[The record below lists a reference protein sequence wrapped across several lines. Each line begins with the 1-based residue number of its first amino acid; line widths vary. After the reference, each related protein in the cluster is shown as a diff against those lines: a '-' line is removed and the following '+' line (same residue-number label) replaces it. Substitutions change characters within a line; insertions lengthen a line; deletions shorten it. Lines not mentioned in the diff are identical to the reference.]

1 MQVKE
6 NIETGTEEE
15 GEEQVEVV
23 TEQSRLGFYLLF
35 FIKKLHIVGER
46 AMDLQ
51 HVRRLTVSGSVK
63 ICGSTKSN
71 LRGKI
76 FNKTCLKS
84 FSLKIHLKC

>member
-35 FIKKLHIVGER
+35 FRKLHIVGER

-63 ICGSTKSN
+63 ICGSTKSK